1 MPLQSKAQERW
12 VHTAEGTKALGGPAK
27 VEEWEKETDHR
38 DIPERKKPGPKPKP
52 TKRLRHT
59 TRPR

>member
-12 VHTAEGTKALGGPAK
+12 AHTAEGTKALGGPEK
-27 VEEWEKETDHR
+27 VQEWENETDHSKL
-38 DIPERKKPGPKPKP
+38 PERKKPGPKPKP
-52 TKRLRHT
+52 IQRLRHT